1 MEFSQEQKT
10 YAEIVPSV
18 DVELNEEQ
26 LDIVSGGVMD
36 DGSGNGCTGPFIK
49 FKTLPDV
56 ISLPGTACL

>member
-1 MEFSQEQKT
+1 MKLTKEQKSNV
-10 YAEIVPSV
+10 EIVPSV

>member
-1 MEFSQEQKT
+1 MEFSQEQKS

-36 DGSGNGCTGPFIK
+36 DGSGNGCTGLFIK